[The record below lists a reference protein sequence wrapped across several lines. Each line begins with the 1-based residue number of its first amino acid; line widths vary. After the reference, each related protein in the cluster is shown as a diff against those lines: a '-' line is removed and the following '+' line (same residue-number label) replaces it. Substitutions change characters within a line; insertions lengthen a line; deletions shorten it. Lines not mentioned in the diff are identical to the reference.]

1 MLAPGSPP
9 FLWGGF
15 NRFLAFDSCYDCK
28 LWPPSGWGEGLIQ
41 SLGVLGRKA
50 RKVIGLMPYTNGAGV
65 PNGSKVPVMV
75 PPHRLWG

>member
-1 MLAPGSPP
+1 
-9 FLWGGF
+9 
-15 NRFLAFDSCYDCK
+15 
-28 LWPPSGWGEGLIQ
+28 LIQ